1 MRYKM
6 RKDGWFVKDNETI
19 SWPSEWTL
27 KEKKLFPSQRKKI
40 LGVRKLLSQF
50 FSSYFGKVWI
60 IDTQLHW
67 NFMPGIWA
75 LSSHTK
81 YSGHDHNNATIGQY
95 SYESNWKRH
104 FNSAPLASQPWP
116 NQPCDI
122 WMDQLQT
129 GEVCE
134 LACCL
139 RTVCA
144 EGLAHIALYKFKTLY
159 VLLVSKS
166 FILFSSV

>member
-6 RKDGWFVKDNETI
+6 RKDDWFVKDNETT

-27 KEKKLFPSQRKKI
+27 KEKNFSPVKERRYW
-40 LGVRKLLSQF
+40 GARKLLSQF
-50 FSSYFGKVWI
+50 FPSYFGKVWI

-104 FNSAPLASQPWP
+104 FNSNQP

-134 LACCL
+134 LVCCL